1 VKPPG
6 NSTVAPLVLSGE
18 HRRLSGAVETSLVLL
33 KLRPLRVRAANG
45 DWVGMGTMTR
55 ESMIRSRGRAA
66 VARLLCSAAVVGTGA
81 VLVAGCSSTSSV
93 STKPTSPSTSKS
105 SGSTSNGSAS
115 GSVMGVP
122 CKNVNSLRTSL
133 TSLSHT
139 KISPSSSAQLTSDL
153 KNVKSQLT
161 TLKGKATGS
170 LKTQLDGVND
180 SVNNITK
187 ASKQLN
193 TSPVTAVR
201 SLTTN
206 LVALKAKAGPV
217 IDELKT
223 ACPTGKS

>member
-1 VKPPG
+1 
-6 NSTVAPLVLSGE
+6 
-18 HRRLSGAVETSLVLL
+18 
-33 KLRPLRVRAANG
+33 
-45 DWVGMGTMTR
+45 
-55 ESMIRSRGRAA
+55 
-66 VARLLCSAAVVGTGA
+66 
-81 VLVAGCSSTSSV
+81 
-93 STKPTSPSTSKS
+93 
-105 SGSTSNGSAS
+105 
-115 GSVMGVP
+115 MGVP

-133 TSLSHT
+133 TSLSQT

-180 SVNNITK
+180 SVSNITK

-193 TSPVTAVR
+193 THPVTAIKA
-201 SLTTN
+201 LTTN

-223 ACPTGKS
+223 ACPKGKS

>member
-1 VKPPG
+1 M
-6 NSTVAPLVLSGE
+6 T
-18 HRRLSGAVETSLVLL
+18 
-33 KLRPLRVRAANG
+33 
-45 DWVGMGTMTR
+45 TMTR
-55 ESMIRSRGRAA
+55 ESFISSRGRTA
-66 VARLLCSAAVVGTGA
+66 VASRLVCSAAVLGVGA
-81 VLVAGCSSTSSV
+81 ILVAGCSSSTSSV
-93 STKPTSPSTSKS
+93 SVKPSSPSTSKS
-105 SGSTSNGSAS
+105 SGSAAAGAIA
-115 GSVMGVP
+115 VP

-139 KISPSSSAQLTSDL
+139 KISPSSTAQLTNDL
-153 KNVKSQLT
+153 KNVKAQLT
-161 TLKGKATGS
+161 TLEDKTTGT

-193 TSPVTAVR
+193 TSPMTAIR

-223 ACPTGKS
+223 ACPNGKP